1 MAQTQDT
8 EALTLASAFHHL
20 ADVIAASPSIDLG
33 RRYPEEPIDII
44 IPADTVED
52 VTAAAIAN
60 GTRIFRDGVRTYTD
74 VLTGVIMLRFVY
86 QPPRDTRF
94 LVRPVDVTDELAGR
108 DA

>member
-1 MAQTQDT
+1 MAQTQVT
-8 EALTLASAFHHL
+8 ETLTLPDAFRTL
-20 ADVIAASPSIDLG
+20 ADTIAASPSIDLG
-33 RRYPEEPIDII
+33 RRYPDETIDVI

-74 VLTGVIMLRFVY
+74 VVSGVIMLRFVY